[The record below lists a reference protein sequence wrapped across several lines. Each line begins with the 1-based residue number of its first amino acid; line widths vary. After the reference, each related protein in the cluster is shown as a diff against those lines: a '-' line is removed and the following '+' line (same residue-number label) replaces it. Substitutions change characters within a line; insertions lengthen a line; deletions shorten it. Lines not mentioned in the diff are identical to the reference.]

1 MTRRSASHEDQT
13 LPQRSSLRQTAAVL
27 FTAAVFPVA
36 GNAAPADGAALRSE
50 YATSLYG
57 IVLARSTFESRI
69 EQDGFEISGRLSSSG
84 VAKIFD
90 DTRANARSSGR
101 LGTDGPLPRSY
112 DVDYTSGDKKKKTT
126 IAFANGAVVS
136 TENTPPVRTNR
147 KDWIKVEQQHLS
159 GVVDPIS
166 AALVRAASPAD
177 VCNRTIRVFDGALR
191 ADLHLT
197 PAGFGTTS
205 VSGYKGDTVKCT
217 VRFEPVAGYRRNNK
231 SIAFM
236 RKTSDIAIAFAQV
249 GTSGVYAPV
258 EATVGTQVGTI
269 KVEAVRFEMVK

>member
-1 MTRRSASHEDQT
+1 MNYRSASHEDQT
-13 LPQRSSLRQTAAVL
+13 LPHASSLRRKAAVL
-27 FTAAVFPVA
+27 AATLVPVA
-36 GNAAPADGAALRSE
+36 ALAAPADGASLRSE

-69 EQDGFEISGRLSSSG
+69 DKDGFAISGQLTSSG

-90 DTRANARSSGR
+90 DTRASATASGR
-101 LGTDGPLPRSY
+101 LGADGPLPRSY
-112 DVDYTSGDKKKKTT
+112 GVDYTSGNKKKKTT

-136 TENTPPVRTNR
+136 AENTPPVRTNR
-147 KDWIKVEQQHLS
+147 KDWIKVEQDHLT

-177 VCNRTIRVFDGALR
+177 VCNRTIRIFDGALR
-191 ADLHLT
+191 ADLHLK
-197 PAGFGTTS
+197 PAGFGTAS
-205 VSGYKGDTVKCT
+205 VSGYKGDTVKCSA
-217 VRFEPVAGYRRNNK
+217 RFVPVSGYRSNNK

-236 RKTSDIAIAFAQV
+236 RKSSDIAIAFAQV

-258 EATVGTQVGTI
+258 EATVATQVGTI
-269 KVEAVRFEMVK
+269 KVQAVRFEMVK

>member
-1 MTRRSASHEDQT
+1 M
-13 LPQRSSLRQTAAVL
+13 QRLSIPLRIAAIL
-27 FTAAVFPVA
+27 AVSIVPA
-36 GNAAPADGAALRSE
+36 AAPAAESASLRSE

-69 EQDGFEISGRLSSSG
+69 GKDGFEISGRLSSSG
-84 VAKIFD
+84 VAKVFD
-90 DTRANARSSGR
+90 DTRANARASGR

-126 IAFANGAVVS
+126 IAFADGTVVRA
-136 TENTPPVRTNR
+136 ENTPPVRTNR
-147 KDWIKVEQQHLS
+147 KDWIKVEQKHLA

-166 AALVRAASPAD
+166 AALVRAASPAE

-191 ADLHLT
+191 ADLHLM

-205 VSGYKGDTVKCT
+205 VSGYKGDTVKCA

-231 SIAFM
+231 SIAYM

-269 KVEAVRFEMVK
+269 KVQAVRFEMVK